1 MDLYKG
7 GGAYIRGAYTLTIF
21 CVSVIVINKYSNSD
35 KQVLNKHT
43 VAIIVINSGNSDK
56 Q

>member
-1 MDLYKG
+1 MSLYKG
-7 GGAYIRGAYTLTIF
+7 RGGGGLIHAWTIF

-43 VAIIVINSGNSDK
+43 VVIIVINSGSSDK